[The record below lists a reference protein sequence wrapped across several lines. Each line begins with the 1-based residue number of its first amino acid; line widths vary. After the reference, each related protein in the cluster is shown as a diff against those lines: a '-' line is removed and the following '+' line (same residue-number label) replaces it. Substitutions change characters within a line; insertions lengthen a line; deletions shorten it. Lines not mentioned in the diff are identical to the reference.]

1 MENKMKQK
9 IRTISLCGSMMFAK
23 EMLQIKKKLEAMNLI
38 VNLQEDAEDFTN
50 GKKTNENKWQKIEL
64 DPFKTYFNVIKDSD
78 SILVI
83 NIAKNKI
90 RNYIGANTLIEMAFA
105 HILDKKIFLLNPIP
119 TLSYS
124 DEIFAMKPVILNS
137 QLNSIIGEK

>member
-1 MENKMKQK
+1 MKQK